1 MTSFSTYLSPD
12 DALGRIVDEAHLIE
26 RLAATGGSGEL
37 ERQGQI
43 RIAAGRIK
51 DYARLLSGDDPRG
64 LMLEDGQTAL
74 RAVIDA
80 KAGAPEGS

>member
-12 DALGRIVDEAHLIE
+12 GALSRIVEEADLIE
-26 RLAATGGSGEL
+26 ELATSGGPGDL

-51 DYARLLSGDDPRG
+51 DYARLLNGDAARG
-64 LMLEDGQTAL
+64 LTLEDSESAL
-74 RAVIDA
+74 KAVLDA
-80 KAGAPEGS
+80 RTEGHKDP